1 MIEHQRSHQEEILQT
16 RQSNDMK
23 DVVVTKCQI
32 CEEPVNLT
40 RMRSHT
46 RTRHKMKI
54 TEYKEMYGQQYYDPI
69 QLVLHKCGL
78 CMEYLLLDSD
88 VIAQHLRSNT
98 RTHGNI
104 THANYNKTYMK
115 LRSYV
120 KLENIE
126 FSDSSA
132 TELMAEV
139 SEDESVREFREYL
152 KTLSS
157 DLHFPALESLLTL
170 QNFSP
175 ENVIEFCSDLGSK
188 YV

>member
-1 MIEHQRSHQEEILQT
+1 MFLWLPEA
-16 RQSNDMK
+16 
-23 DVVVTKCQI
+23 QI
-32 CEEPVNLT
+32 TN
-40 RMRSHT
+40 
-46 RTRHKMKI
+46 
-54 TEYKEMYGQQYYDPI
+54 
-69 QLVLHKCGL
+69 
-78 CMEYLLLDSD
+78 
-88 VIAQHLRSNT
+88 HLIFPNSRGETPS
-98 RTHGNI
+98 
-104 THANYNKTYMK
+104 

-170 QNFSP
+170 KNFSP